1 MPNSD
6 YVFQSG
12 EPVEV
17 GQAGDH
23 AYEFVSG
30 SPLVDSGASEFVFVS
45 GTGIG
50 SSATGIGS
58 SATVIDDLER
68 GDLSPYIQYGN
79 QNAGITTSPTY
90 EGTYAIAMVGND
102 NALVSYPGDGLPYY
116 PVRGDV
122 IEYYTWLSSGN
133 DVGVEIDFCV
143 QDHGYR
149 NEYWY
154 EASLK
159 NFDPSTNPGSVHI
172 GKRKG
177 NSWDI
182 GPIRSGD
189 PLPSDTWLRCRIE
202 IGDPTIAVTGYYPDG
217 SGGWTAEATVSMDDT
232 EWSSGG
238 VGWHT
243 SQSGQTGG
251 DIYADLARKTG
262 TV

>member
-50 SSATGIGS
+50 SSAT
-58 SATVIDDLER
+58 VIDDFER

-90 EGTYAIAMVGND
+90 EGTYAIAMAGSP
-102 NALVSYPGDGLPYY
+102 LVSYPGDGLPYY

-122 IEYYTWLSSGN
+122 IEYYTWLSSGT
-133 DVGVEIDFCV
+133 DMSVEIDFCV
-143 QDHGYR
+143 QDHGDN

-159 NFDPSTNPGSVHI
+159 NFDLPTPGSVHI

-177 NSWDI
+177 DNFDI

>member
-30 SPLVDSGASEFVFVS
+30 SPLVDSGASEFVSVS
-45 GTGIG
+45 G
-50 SSATGIGS
+50 TGIGS
-58 SATVIDDLER
+58 SATVIDDFER
-68 GDLSPYIQYGN
+68 GDLSPYIQYGD
-79 QNAGITTSPTY
+79 QYTGITDSWTY

-133 DVGVEIDFCV
+133 DMGVEIDFCV
-143 QDHGYR
+143 QDHGYG

-154 EASLK
+154 EAALK
-159 NFDPSTNPGSVHI
+159 NFDQSTNPGSVHI

-243 SQSGQTGG
+243 SQSAQTGG

>member
-50 SSATGIGS
+50 SSAT
-58 SATVIDDLER
+58 VIDDLER

-79 QNAGITTSPTY
+79 QNDAGITTSPTY
-90 EGTYAIAMVGND
+90 EGTYAIAMAGDD

-133 DVGVEIDFCV
+133 DMGVEIDFCV
-143 QDHGYR
+143 QDHGWYE

-154 EASLK
+154 EASLN
-159 NFDPSTNPGSVHI
+159 NFDRSTNPGSVHI

-177 NSWDI
+177 DSWDI

>member
-133 DVGVEIDFCV
+133 DMGVEIDFCV
-143 QDHGYR
+143 QHHGYG

-154 EASLK
+154 EASLN
-159 NFDPSTNPGSVHI
+159 NFDRSTNPGSVHI

-177 NSWDI
+177 DSWDI